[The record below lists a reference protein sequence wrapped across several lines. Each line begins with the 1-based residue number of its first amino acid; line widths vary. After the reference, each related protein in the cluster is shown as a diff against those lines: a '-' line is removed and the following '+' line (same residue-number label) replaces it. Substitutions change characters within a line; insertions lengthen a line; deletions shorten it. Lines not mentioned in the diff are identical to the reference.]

1 VIRRRAALA
10 FPWALPFAAPLNAH
24 AQALDSRLA
33 EAGWR
38 LQPVR
43 GRAVAQFALDEAGD
57 ISVTARDAVGF
68 LLRPFP
74 GPPGRLTWRW
84 RVDAAAAA
92 TDAGERGTDDRSAAL
107 HVLFASTGG
116 GLFSAMRRGLTPEG
130 MAGRGLTYC
139 WGGGPRGR
147 RLPNPYAPRDGALV
161 ILRGPEAPLGTWLEE
176 AVDVGADYRAAFGE
190 APPDVTHLAFSADT
204 DDRGGLAVAR
214 ISLPRWG

>member
-1 VIRRRAALA
+1 MTPRRAALA
-10 FPWALPFAAPLNAH
+10 LPFATPRAAR
-24 AQALDSRLA
+24 AQALDPRLA

-43 GRAVAQFALDEAGD
+43 GRAVAQFAQDEAGV
-57 ISVTARDAVGF
+57 ITVRAQDAVGF

-74 GPPGRLTWRW
+74 GPAGRLGWRW
-84 RVDAAAAA
+84 RVESAAAPTDAA
-92 TDAGERGTDDRSAAL
+92 ERGADDRSAAL

-116 GLFSAMRRGLTPEG
+116 GIFSAMRRGLTPEG

-147 RLPNPYAPRDGALV
+147 RLPNPYAPRDGAII
-161 ILRGPEAPLGTWLEE
+161 ILRGPESPLATWLTE

-190 APPDVTHLAFSADT
+190 PAPEVTHLALSADT
-204 DDRGGLAVAR
+204 DDRGGLALAR
-214 ISLPRWG
+214 ITLPAWM